1 MKWTVIFC
9 ILRVLAIKYQ
19 RWQRLLIRLF
29 VGDGEH
35 TGTGAAE
42 VTGTPPPDFTKI
54 RTRRDLAIIINEA
67 TDPVAVKQE
76 ILEQQQTEPMEYD
89 NEENFLEILGER
101 GQDPRQVWGQLRY
114 HVNPQLWLVFSRM
127 YLVLFFLSESYGK
140 NCHILC

>member
-1 MKWTVIFC
+1 
-9 ILRVLAIKYQ
+9 VLAIKYQ
-19 RWQRLLIRLF
+19 KWQRLLIRLF

-42 VTGTPPPDFTKI
+42 ATGTPPPDFTKI

-101 GQDPRQVWGQLRY
+101 G
-114 HVNPQLWLVFSRM
+114 
-127 YLVLFFLSESYGK
+127 
-140 NCHILC
+140 